1 MLMDEAMLF
10 PVPEG
15 SVEGRR
21 EPEER
26 GAPRLVRPNRE
37 QVELRAVDLEGLLRA
52 DHPARAVWEFV
63 ESLDLGP
70 LYAQVQSVEGRAGR
84 PATDPRIYL
93 ALWLYATID
102 GVGSARAIERLT
114 QQHDAYRWICGGV
127 SVNHHSLSDFRVEQV
142 EFLDRLLTDSAAVL
156 MSQGLVRLQRVAQDG
171 MRVRASAGA
180 ASFRRKGTLK
190 RCLKEAE
197 EQVERLR
204 RELDDDPGATS
215 RRQTAARQ
223 RATEDRQRR
232 VREALEE
239 MEEVEAKKRSA
250 EEREKARVST
260 TDPEARVMK
269 MADGGFRPAYNT
281 QYAVDTESQVILGVD
296 VDNRGSDK
304 WQLTPM
310 LDQLEARYGERPNE
324 GLIDGGFVNLQ
335 EIETAEGKGTTIY
348 APVGQPRDPERDQHA
363 PLPDDSP
370 AVAAWRERMGT
381 DEAKEIY
388 KLRAATAECV
398 NAIARNRGFQQFLVR
413 GQRKARAVALW
424 FAIAHNMMRARSL
437 CAAAAPAA
445 A

>member
-1 MLMDEAMLF
+1 MDEERTLF
-10 PVPEG
+10 PMPAG
-15 SVEGRR
+15 GVEGRR

-37 QVELRAVDLEGLLRA
+37 QVELRAVDLESLLPGN
-52 DHPARAVWEFV
+52 HPARAVWEFV
-63 ESLDLGP
+63 ESLDVGP

-102 GVGSARAIERLT
+102 GVGSARAIERLSE
-114 QQHDAYRWICGGV
+114 QHDAYRWICGGV

-142 EFLDRLLTDSAAVL
+142 EFLDRLLTHSAAVL
-156 MSQGLVRLQRVAQDG
+156 MSRGLVRLQRVAQDG

-197 EQVERLR
+197 QQVERLR
-204 RELDDDPGATS
+204 GELDDDPGATA
-215 RRQTAARQ
+215 RRQTAARH
-223 RATEDRQRR
+223 RAADDRQRR

-281 QYAVDTESQVILGVD
+281 QYAVDAASQVILGVE
-296 VDNRGSDK
+296 VANRGSDK

-310 LDQLEARYGERPNE
+310 LEQLESRYGRRPTE

-335 EIETAEGKGTTIY
+335 EIESAEKKGTTIY
-348 APVGQPRDPERDQHA
+348 APVGQPRDPERA
-363 PLPDDSP
+363 PHTALPDDSP
-370 AVAAWRERMGT
+370 QVAAWRQRMGT

-437 CAAAAPAA
+437 GVGAAAAPA
-445 A
+445 